1 MKSARRTLTVK
12 LGFFGS
18 PKPLHKQS
26 FVDDISELVLKVHK
40 SAEGHDNLRA
50 RSVIDEAGAATI
62 SLINGIWD
70 DPCKLEHVCSYLNVE
85 FNFNNDYTDWLV
97 KVEYGSFPFL
107 RVVHEQSPNYGKAI
121 EEERKELFERYG
133 FKDEVDSRI
142 WIVSFRGK
150 HTEMTSDELKK
161 FRKEFGCNSYLT
173 VQEKKH
179 DA

>member
-1 MKSARRTLTVK
+1 MKTTGRFIPVK

-26 FVDDISELVLKVHK
+26 FLDNISELVLKVRD

-50 RSVIDEAGAATI
+50 RSAIYEAGDGAI

-70 DPCKLEHVCSYLNVE
+70 DPCKLNNVGSNLVVE
-85 FNFNNDYTDWLV
+85 FNFNNDYTDWRV
-97 KVEYGSFPFL
+97 TVQYAAFPFT
-107 RVVHEQSPNYGKAI
+107 RAVHKQSPNYGKAI

-133 FKDEVDSRI
+133 FKDEVDSRV
-142 WIVSFRGK
+142 WMVSFLGK
-150 HTEMTSDELKK
+150 HAEMTSDELNE
-161 FRKEFGCNSYLT
+161 FRKEFGLNSDLI

-179 DA
+179 D